1 MKIAHLTVGR
11 ELLGGQIKQL
21 EFEAAAASDMVDV
34 SWSTIAYQSELPAS
48 PLVRR
53 IPWLLRPMFLRNLFA
68 WLVAL
73 KLSRENDYV
82 LMRHIT
88 FDPFALLFAP
98 LMHNRASVHHAK
110 EQQELLLIAPG
121 LKGRLASLL
130 EGISGRVGVRRASLI
145 LGVTNEIAQYE
156 LAQHAASRPVGAYG
170 NGVLPA
176 SIPLLTDNRSREC
189 RRFAFICGVFSA
201 WHGLDKL
208 IEAVDRCDADLSG
221 RLEVHLIGK
230 LSNAQIAQIIRAP
243 GRARVFRMHGVM
255 DQMSYRDIL
264 STCDAGVGSL
274 AMERQ
279 GLREGS
285 TLKVREMLA
294 MGLPVY
300 SGHRDA
306 DIPEDFPYYRNASL
320 ISVEDMLDFAQMMQ
334 LKTREDVAKSSTPYI
349 SKSAAMMRV
358 ASLLASFQTPASGR
372 VRSC

>member
-1 MKIAHLTVGR
+1 MNITHLTVAR

-21 EFEAAAASDMVDV
+21 EFEAEAASALDAVN
-34 SWSTIAYQSELPAS
+34 WSTIAYQSELPTS

-53 IPWLLRPMFLRNLFA
+53 IPLLLRPMFLRNLFA

-98 LMHNRASVHHAK
+98 LMHNRVSVHHAK

-121 LKGRLASLL
+121 LKGRLASRL
-130 EGISGRVGVRRASLI
+130 EGVTGRVAIRCASLI

-156 LAQHAASRPVGAYG
+156 LSQHGASRPAGLYG
-170 NGVLPA
+170 NGVNPT
-176 SIPLLTDNRSREC
+176 SIPLLTDDRSPDR

-208 IEAVDRCDADLSG
+208 MEAVDRCDVDLAD

-230 LSNAQIAQIIRAP
+230 LSDSQVAEIRAAP
-243 GRARVFRMHGVM
+243 RRAGVFRMHGVLSE
-255 DQMSYRDIL
+255 QAYRPIL
-264 STCDAGVGSL
+264 ATCDAGIGSL

-306 DIPEDFPYYRNASL
+306 DIPDDFACYRHASP
-320 ISVEDMLDFAQMMQ
+320 ISVEDMLNFAQTMGPM
-334 LKTREDVAKSSTPYI
+334 TRTDVATSATPYI
-349 SKSAAMMRV
+349 SKKAAMIRV
-358 ASLLASFQTPASGR
+358 VKVLASLSPRPRKGSSA
-372 VRSC
+372 C